1 MMYQQTTF
9 GCKRTDS
16 SEDTVDTA
24 ESYILII
31 RALAVSMT
39 LKTEK
44 NTFLLDLLAPN
55 DAPPHQVWLQKVPAR
70 QSLKKLSLCC
80 NLDLQQR
87 SNFYFYFF
95 DLCSDR

>member
-1 MMYQQTTF
+1 MYQQTTF

-55 DAPPHQVWLQKVPAR
+55 DAPPHQVWLQNVERLRVYPLDKVQTNGKTDKRLDVHPVVN
-70 QSLKKLSLCC
+70 LSLIHI
-80 NLDLQQR
+80 
-87 SNFYFYFF
+87 
-95 DLCSDR
+95 